1 VDRIGGLFT
10 CGVAEGQEH
19 GVAVDVDDGGN
30 AWEFDKFPCCHWG
43 FFLLGSTV
51 LGQGLGMSHVISRV
65 RWKADE
71 DNVLL

>member
-1 VDRIGGLFT
+1 
-10 CGVAEGQEH
+10 
-19 GVAVDVDDGGN
+19 VAVDVDDGGN

-43 FFLLGSTV
+43 FLLLGSTI

-71 DNVLL
+71 DNILL